1 MKKTFGLLA
10 HVDAGKTTL
19 SERILF
25 ETGARRSCGRVDEG
39 NTLLD
44 SDEMERRRGITIF
57 TGAAHFVYGDNEY
70 DLLDTPGHMD
80 FGAEAE
86 RAVRTMDFAVIIV
99 SAVEGVQGH
108 TQTIW
113 HMLERHGVPVFFFL
127 NKIDR
132 EGADVAGTM
141 RQIQLLLTPDAVLMD
156 GSEDAAENTA
166 MLDEALMERYLSG
179 TCTERD
185 WQEALTRMTAQRSIF
200 PCFCGCARSG
210 DGVAPFLAALD
221 ALTQPVRPDAL
232 QCIPFRVRHEK
243 NGTRLTF
250 LKVAGGI
257 LRAKQLWNGEKINE
271 IRLYSGERFQ
281 TAEQAEAGCI
291 CAVTGLTQPLPQ
303 DNTVVPLLRAKVLFD
318 DSVPA
323 RTVLGWFREL
333 EDENPELQVE
343 WDESLQEIQ
352 IHIMGRIQ
360 LEILQECVQR
370 KYGAH
375 IEFGPCRILYCETI
389 ARPANGYGHF
399 EPLRHYAEV
408 HVRLEPAARG
418 SGISFASELS
428 GDVLA
433 QQYQNLIRTHVLEKQ
448 HVGVLTGAPLTDVRV
463 VLTAGRAHEKHTEGG
478 DFREAT
484 YRAIRQGLMGAETV
498 LLEPWQTFTVTCPL
512 DDAGR
517 VMAELQARGCTF
529 SMPES
534 NAAFAVIQGRGA
546 ASGLLDFG
554 DAMVSLTRG
563 RGMFHAQF
571 DGYAPCGNT
580 DEVVEAAG
588 YEPEHDLDN
597 PCGSVFCS
605 HGAGYPVAWN
615 DVPDC
620 VHCDKV

>member
-86 RAVRTMDFAVIIV
+86 RAVRTMDFAVVIV

-210 DGVAPFLAALD
+210 DGVCLLYTSDAAD
-221 ALTQPVRPDAL
+221 
-232 QCIPFRVRHEK
+232 
-243 NGTRLTF
+243 
-250 LKVAGGI
+250 
-257 LRAKQLWNGEKINE
+257 
-271 IRLYSGERFQ
+271 
-281 TAEQAEAGCI
+281 
-291 CAVTGLTQPLPQ
+291 
-303 DNTVVPLLRAKVLFD
+303 
-318 DSVPA
+318 
-323 RTVLGWFREL
+323 EL
-333 EDENPELQVE
+333 
-343 WDESLQEIQ
+343 
-352 IHIMGRIQ
+352 
-360 LEILQECVQR
+360 
-370 KYGAH
+370 
-375 IEFGPCRILYCETI
+375 
-389 ARPANGYGHF
+389 
-399 EPLRHYAEV
+399 
-408 HVRLEPAARG
+408 
-418 SGISFASELS
+418 
-428 GDVLA
+428 
-433 QQYQNLIRTHVLEKQ
+433 
-448 HVGVLTGAPLTDVRV
+448 
-463 VLTAGRAHEKHTEGG
+463 
-478 DFREAT
+478 
-484 YRAIRQGLMGAETV
+484 
-498 LLEPWQTFTVTCPL
+498 
-512 DDAGR
+512 
-517 VMAELQARGCTF
+517 
-529 SMPES
+529 
-534 NAAFAVIQGRGA
+534 
-546 ASGLLDFG
+546 
-554 DAMVSLTRG
+554 
-563 RGMFHAQF
+563 
-571 DGYAPCGNT
+571 
-580 DEVVEAAG
+580 
-588 YEPEHDLDN
+588 
-597 PCGSVFCS
+597 
-605 HGAGYPVAWN
+605 
-615 DVPDC
+615 
-620 VHCDKV
+620 